1 MATTAAPIILV
12 PGFWLGAWAWDD
24 VADKLR
30 ADGHD
35 VTAITLPGLE
45 SKDDDRSDIDLSDHV
60 DAFWP
65 DQLGTFD
72 GKPLRSITKGGL
84 DLSKF
89 ALEGEQPQAPEG
101 IDAFVAALKTA
112 LGAEV
117 SDVRTTDRLVDSAVV
132 LSAGSGGPDLQMQ
145 RLMRRAGRAGAGQP
159 VLEINPRHPLIRALA
174 AAPESEVP
182 QAAGTL
188 LDLARIQD
196 GDSPRDPAAFARTV
210 AAALAAARGA

>member
-1 MATTAAPIILV
+1 M
-12 PGFWLGAWAWDD
+12 
-24 VADKLR
+24 
-30 ADGHD
+30 
-35 VTAITLPGLE
+35 
-45 SKDDDRSDIDLSDHV
+45 
-60 DAFWP
+60 
-65 DQLGTFD
+65 
-72 GKPLRSITKGGL
+72 
-84 DLSKF
+84 
-89 ALEGEQPQAPEG
+89 
-101 IDAFVAALKTA
+101 KTA

-132 LSAGSGGPDLQMQ
+132 LSAGTGGPDLQMQ